1 MHLINFDYFSEILR
15 KRYRNKYFQFIIK
28 FFLIKNSTSR
38 KISIFISFNEIYQVF
53 SLYIWIFLFWTFFQ
67 FIFLILRFS
76 NPKNLL
82 DISTSAKN
90 IIFDN
95 STIYFLIIIECRY
108 IFINIQIYFL
118 SPRYFIDFTKNLFE
132 IVYIPFIVI
141 NLYIYIF
148 IIFFSKKELKIQ
160 IFINSSQKIFL
171 INVVINILFSW

>member
-1 MHLINFDYFSEILR
+1 M
-15 KRYRNKYFQFIIK
+15 
-28 FFLIKNSTSR
+28 
-38 KISIFISFNEIYQVF
+38 
-53 SLYIWIFLFWTFFQ
+53 FWTFFQ

-90 IIFDN
+90 IIFHN

-118 SPRYFIDFTKNLFE
+118 SPRYFIDFIKNLFE
-132 IVYIPFIVI
+132 MVYIPFILI

-171 INVVINILFSW
+171 INVVINLLFSW

>member
-1 MHLINFDYFSEILR
+1 M
-15 KRYRNKYFQFIIK
+15 
-28 FFLIKNSTSR
+28 
-38 KISIFISFNEIYQVF
+38 
-53 SLYIWIFLFWTFFQ
+53 FWTFFQ

-132 IVYIPFIVI
+132 IVYITFISI
-141 NLYIYIF
+141 NLYRYLYIYN
-148 IIFFSKKELKIQ
+148 IFFQKRTKNSNIHKFLSKN
-160 IFINSSQKIFL
+160 IFNKCCY
-171 INVVINILFSW
+171 

>member
-1 MHLINFDYFSEILR
+1 MHLINFDYFSEIR
-15 KRYRNKYFQFIIK
+15 KRYCNKFFQFFVK

-171 INVVINILFSW
+171 INVFINLLFSW